1 MRCVEREHPMRSLRI
16 VRNITGL
23 TACIAAVV
31 TVCMPASAWGTK
43 GHNLV
48 NHLAA
53 VSLPTSV
60 PAFMRTQVAVEE
72 LSDLGIELD
81 LLKGAGTEWDSENDP
96 GHYINLSVNDTIA
109 GLPLQNLPAT
119 REAYDS
125 ALRARGSDQ
134 YKSGYLP
141 YSILQG
147 WEQLRMEFAYWR
159 VDGYEAMH
167 AKTTALRMKGATHRG
182 IDETIILRDAGVW
195 GHFVADASQPLHIS
209 VHFNGW
215 GNYPNPNGYSNSK
228 HIHDLFESTYV
239 DRYITQPAVA
249 RFLLP
254 LTVPRAGTLVS
265 GAEAMRSIARYLSA
279 SNATVTELYKIEKA
293 GEFEH
298 ATPEA
303 TSFVAARLAFGA
315 GELRDLIAWAW
326 EDSLNETIGDDL
338 PQRVRDI
345 VIGGATYQGL
355 K

>member
-1 MRCVEREHPMRSLRI
+1 MRDLRI

-31 TVCMPASAWGTK
+31 TVSMSASAWGTK
-43 GHNLV
+43 GHNLI

-53 VSLPTSV
+53 VSLPASF
-60 PAFMRTQVAVEE
+60 PAFMRTQAAVEE

-81 LLKGAGTEWDSENDP
+81 LLKGAGTEWDSENNP
-96 GHYINLSVNDTIA
+96 GHYIDLSLDDTVA
-109 GLPLQNLPAT
+109 GFPLRNLPAT
-119 REAYDS
+119 REAYDTS
-125 ALRARGSDQ
+125 LRTRGSDQ

-159 VDGYEAMH
+159 VDRYEAMH

-228 HIHDLFESTYV
+228 HIHDLFESAYV
-239 DRYITQPAVA
+239 DRYITLPAVA
-249 RFLLP
+249 RLLLP
-254 LTVPRAGTLVS
+254 LKVPRAGTLVS
-265 GAEAMRSIARYLSA
+265 GKEAMRNIARYLSA

-293 GEFEH
+293 GEFNH
-298 ATPEA
+298 PTPEA
-303 TSFVAARLAFGA
+303 TLFVAARLAFGA
-315 GELRDLIAWAW
+315 GELRDLIVWAW
-326 EDSLNETIGDDL
+326 EDSLNETIGDDI

-345 VIGGATYQGL
+345 VTGGATYQGL